1 MKNKIIQMLL
11 GMVLAS
17 FLLWGCSQEK
27 LEDQGELI
35 WRQTE
40 QIEMYI

>member
-1 MKNKIIQMLL
+1 MRGKIIPMILGILL
-11 GMVLAS
+11 FS
-17 FLLWGCSQEK
+17 FCLWGCSQEK

-35 WRQTE
+35 WKGHA